1 MGRLYF
7 HSTEAVWEMVA
18 REEWLGCRHA
28 VAHVGHTQVNT
39 SVGSTFY
46 FWVFHSIKLICTMFS
61 KQNKTKTLVVS
72 DLVLTRRGSEN
83 VFRPPIGFK
92 YILNTTDDFQVF

>member
-28 VAHVGHTQVNT
+28 VAHVGHTWINT
-39 SVGSTFY
+39 SMGLTYLFLGFSFY
-46 FWVFHSIKLICTMFS
+46 KTYMYYVF
-61 KQNKTKTLVVS
+61 KTKYIYIYSMTQKHWWSLTLSWPDEVQRMFF
-72 DLVLTRRGSEN
+72 DRPLVL
-83 VFRPPIGFK
+83 
-92 YILNTTDDFQVF
+92 NTY